1 MGLKRRAFLQQTAL
15 ALTALGVSQASLSL
29 FASRYQQALAQ
40 PTRRKLALLV
50 GINQYPEEVCDFV
63 PNRGS
68 ALNGCITDIE
78 LQKELLIHR
87 FGFQPDD
94 VLILTDQQAT
104 REAIEAAFMSHLVE
118 QAQSGDVVVFHF
130 SGLGSRVKISSPT
143 DSVHNTLVPV
153 DGVLPTEDDPL
164 IHDIFEETLV
174 LLLRS
179 LKTSLVT
186 TILDISYVEPQQTL
200 LGNLRVRS
208 RPNAPSGQQAIQSEQ
223 AFQDQLL
230 SRVNASREQLNAQLK
245 SGQLP
250 GLVMTATGP
259 RQIAAEAQWN
269 GFSAGLF
276 TYALTQQLWWS
287 TPATSLRFS
296 LNQAGG
302 MVEQLVGNEQQPRLE
317 GLKAD
322 DPSLSPYFL
331 DPKTSMGADG
341 VVRSVEADGK
351 TFQLWLGGLPA
362 SVIENYGNSSVLSL
376 HKVGLIRIKPNAAS
390 APESS
395 PMTESVEEDETPS
408 SGAIADAESTE
419 GRSPPDSSP
428 DSSPDSAE
436 KQSSSEPDGRSLQIR
451 SREGLL
457 IKARLCCSDAVDSSK
472 SVEAGLLVR
481 ESMRVLPRNISL
493 IVALD
498 SSLERIERVDAT
510 SALSAIPRVSSVVAG
525 EQPADCLFGKIQA
538 ITPTLA
544 ASFAD
549 DMSRSNL
556 FSQTMNTQSSSQ
568 NDGQYGLF
576 YLSRAAIPNT
586 LVESEEAVKTAI
598 NRLTPQ
604 LRTLL
609 ARKLLRLTTNEGS
622 SRLGVRATLEMV
634 SPQERIIMQRETI
647 RAPWEPPESRLA
659 SLFIGEGAV
668 PTLPV
673 NSRIQY
679 RLQNYS
685 DRSVYCTFIGLD
697 SNGNAIAVYPALGNS
712 GGGSDTSANLG
723 DSVIEPGEILLV
735 PQASA
740 ASEWVVNGSK
750 GLAETFILFSRSPLS
765 LTASALADEIRP
777 VGNVRRPSILA
788 NPLKIVQTILQDLHR
803 ASINNRPQLEIP
815 ADSYALDVNTW
826 ASMNFVYR
834 VMES

>member
-15 ALTALGVSQASLSL
+15 ALTALGVSEASLSL

-94 VLILTDQQAT
+94 VLVLTDQQAT
-104 REAIEAAFMSHLVE
+104 RQAIETAFMSHLVE
-118 QAQSGDVVVFHF
+118 QARSGDVVVFHF

-143 DSVHNTLVPV
+143 ESVHNTLVPV

-164 IHDIFEETLV
+164 IHDIFEETLA

-208 RPNAPSGQQAIQSEQ
+208 RPNAPSGQQAIQPEQ

-230 SRVNASREQLNAQLK
+230 NRVNASRGQLNAQLQ

-250 GLVMTATGP
+250 GLLMTATGP

-322 DPSLSPYFL
+322 DPSLPPYFL
-331 DPKTSMGADG
+331 DPNTSMGADG
-341 VVRSVEADGK
+341 VVRSVESDGK

-362 SVIENYGNSSVLSL
+362 SVIENYGNNSVLSL
-376 HKVGLIRIKPNAAS
+376 HKVGLIKIKPNAES
-390 APESS
+390 SPESS
-395 PMTESVEEDETPS
+395 STTESADEDESPS
-408 SGAIADAESTE
+408 SAAIADDAESAN
-419 GRSPPDSSP
+419 G
-428 DSSPDSAE
+428 
-436 KQSSSEPDGRSLQIR
+436 PDGRSLQIR

-457 IKARLCCSDAVDSSK
+457 IKARLCCGDTTDSSK

-544 ASFAD
+544 ASFPD
-549 DMSRSNL
+549 DVLPRNL
-556 FSQTMNTQSSSQ
+556 LSQTMKTQSSSQ

-647 RAPWEPPESRLA
+647 RAPWKPPESRLA

-685 DRSVYCTFIGLD
+685 DRPIYCTFIGLD

-765 LTASALADEIRP
+765 LTATALADEIRP

-803 ASINNRPQLEIP
+803 ASIRNRPQLEIP

-834 VMES
+834 VMDS

>member
-1 MGLKRRAFLQQTAL
+1 
-15 ALTALGVSQASLSL
+15 LSL
-29 FASRYQQALAQ
+29 FASQYQQALAQ

-63 PNRGS
+63 PSRGS

-87 FGFQPDD
+87 FGFQSDD
-94 VLILTDQQAT
+94 VLVLTDQQAT
-104 REAIEAAFMSHLVE
+104 RQAIETAFMSHLVE
-118 QAQSGDVVVFHF
+118 QARSGDVVVFHF

-164 IHDIFEETLV
+164 IHDIFEETLA

-179 LKTSLVT
+179 LKTDLVT

-208 RPNAPSGQQAIQSEQ
+208 RPNAPSGQQAIQPEQ

-230 SRVNASREQLNAQLK
+230 SRVNVSRGQLNAQLK

-250 GLVMTATGP
+250 GLLMTATGP

-322 DPSLSPYFL
+322 DPSLSPYFV

-341 VVRSVEADGK
+341 VVRSVESDGK

-362 SVIENYGNSSVLSL
+362 SVIENYGNNSVLSL
-376 HKVGLIRIKPNAAS
+376 HKVGLIRIKPDAELPS
-390 APESS
+390 KMDSGD
-395 PMTESVEEDETPS
+395 EDEAPPS
-408 SGAIADAESTE
+408 AAIADDAESAE
-419 GRSPPDSSP
+419 GRSPTDSSP
-428 DSSPDSAE
+428 DSSTDLAE
-436 KQSSSEPDGRSLQIR
+436 QQSSSEPDGRSLQIR

-457 IKARLCCSDAVDSSK
+457 IKARLCCNDAVDSSK

-544 ASFAD
+544 ASFPD
-549 DMSRSNL
+549 GMPQSNL

-647 RAPWEPPESRLA
+647 RAPWEPPENRLA

-685 DRSVYCTFIGLD
+685 DRPIYCTFIGLD

-712 GGGSDTSANLG
+712 GGASDTQANLG

-765 LTASALADEIRP
+765 LTATALADEIRP

-803 ASINNRPQLEIP
+803 ASIRNRPQLEIP